1 MVQIGVQKIASK
13 TDKIPKQCWVSF
25 TMGSDSYHK
34 ILSSAVARAI
44 EIPFTCYVYLKIND
58 RYVAYIRKG
67 DTPSEKIITKINTS
81 IQSGIFIKSEDLD
94 AYNEFLNSCKPIDE
108 NKENKSDQLDT
119 LGTNIRK
126 NVFVSD
132 LSANESSNTPVE
144 TNPIDIR
151 LNNFFTDFIKRLKIN
166 DIANL
171 STEHPDFQ
179 LDENILCQALKPK
192 LQEIN
197 FNKSPQSKSD
207 FIKALHDPTS
217 TFWQDIFKVTGMFQD
232 ESQEVNVVTGK
243 FEQNNKEKIVVEGKR
258 EKDNNDKLVVVGS
271 VEEEQDENVLVKGQ
285 VSKNEPQ
292 TIKVKGK
299 TIKNDPQII
308 KVKNHEALKMKEN
321 IVRIFGEKI
330 ESEFLPIIVK
340 DQENAEDKILQSHGI
355 YLNSAIN
362 STKNIKKHLAEYS
375 EKILDSKK
383 DNQEEIESVGMEF
396 YQSLLDEI
404 KSTEETLIKLREDFH
419 SQEKKKSILFSTP
432 NQSELNN
439 HVSTLVLLQD
449 KCDELKDWNNMN
461 TEGSGHNDSTPLNKI
476 ENDTSDLVT
485 ALRGIIKKQK
495 EALAIYNKEN
505 AKLKNEI
512 TQKLDDKE
520 EINSLRDQIQQLQTQ
535 NTQQEKQIQD
545 QNQLIND
552 LDNELLSKMEELE
565 KHKNQISQNDIQ
577 IKEFEDFVFNHT
589 EYIGNIEKEN
599 QDTQKLYE
607 TKRNEVDD
615 LRKEIRGWENRVQE
629 LEVLLKDHQGKN
641 TDLKNNI
648 TDIKFN
654 ELHLKNQIGKL
665 EEIVTSINE
674 NPNESISY
682 AQSNKSLTNMLK
694 DSEERYEKE
703 VEKSKIFK
711 NRIDILE
718 NEKTSR
724 DVQDEQINKLR
735 RKLSDNLDALE
746 EKNRIFVQQE
756 ESAQA
761 KITMLQNLNEQN
773 RATISRLTRFHEKLK
788 TQHTEMIQK
797 LSTNNNENTPDYKK
811 QVNDVSVELS
821 NNKLMLSQLEKRF
834 NNISQEKK
842 DLQAKYNDALKKI
855 KLLEFNLKKAS

>member
-1 MVQIGVQKIASK
+1 
-13 TDKIPKQCWVSF
+13 
-25 TMGSDSYHK
+25 MGSDSYHK

-44 EIPFTCYVYLKIND
+44 EIPFTCYVHLKIND

-67 DTPSEKIITKINTS
+67 DTPSEKVIAKINTS
-81 IQSGIFIKSEDLD
+81 IQSGIFIKSEDID

-119 LGTNIRK
+119 MGSDIRK

-132 LSANESSNTPVE
+132 LSSNESSKAPVE

-151 LNNFFTDFIKRLKIN
+151 VNNFFTDFIKHLNIN
-166 DIANL
+166 EIANL

-179 LDENILCQALKPK
+179 LDENLLCQALKPK

-207 FIKALHDPTS
+207 FIRALHDPNS
-217 TFWQDIFKVTGMFQD
+217 TFWQDIFKVTGMFHD
-232 ESQEVNVVTGK
+232 DSQEISVVSGK
-243 FEQNNKEKIVVEGKR
+243 CEQDNKENVVVEGKR
-258 EKDNNDKLVVVGS
+258 EKDNKEKTVVKGKHEKENKDKLVIVGN
-271 VEEEQDENVLVKGQ
+271 VEEEENENVLVKGQ
-285 VSKNEPQ
+285 TSKNEPQ

-299 TIKNDPQII
+299 TTKNDPQII

-330 ESEFLPIIVK
+330 ESEFLPIIIK
-340 DQENAEDKILQSHGI
+340 SHENAEDKILQSHGI
-355 YLNSAIN
+355 YLNSALN
-362 STKNIKKHLAEYS
+362 STQNIKKHLAEYS
-375 EKILDSKK
+375 EKILNSKK

-396 YQSLLDEI
+396 YQSLLGEV
-404 KSTEETLIKLREDFH
+404 KATEETLIKLRADFQ
-419 SQEKKKSILFSTP
+419 SQEKKKSPLFSSP

-439 HVSTLVLLQD
+439 HVSSLELLQD
-449 KCDELKDWNNMN
+449 KCDELKDWNTIN
-461 TEGSGHNDSTPLNKI
+461 TEGSGHIDSTPLNKI

-552 LDNELLSKMEELE
+552 LDNELLSRMEELE

-821 NNKLMLSQLEKRF
+821 NNKLMFSQLEKRF